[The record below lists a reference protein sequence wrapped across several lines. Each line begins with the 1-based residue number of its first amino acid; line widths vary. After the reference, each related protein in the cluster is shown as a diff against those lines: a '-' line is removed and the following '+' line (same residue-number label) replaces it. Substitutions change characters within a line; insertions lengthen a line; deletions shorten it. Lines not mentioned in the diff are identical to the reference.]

1 MAIEDE
7 HKVRALAKIPVQPR
21 GVARVTAET
30 GQRTGRIYWPA
41 PEQKPVFVDDSG
53 RRGRWMAW
61 LAVLIAVLGLVLVA
75 TFWVSQVHTAAL

>member
-7 HKVRALAKIPVQPR
+7 PRVRALAKIPEQPR

-30 GQRTGRIYWPA
+30 GQRTGRIYWPL

-61 LAVLIAVLGLVLVA
+61 VSVLLAAGGLALIVV
-75 TFWVSQVHTAAL
+75 FWASQVHAAAA